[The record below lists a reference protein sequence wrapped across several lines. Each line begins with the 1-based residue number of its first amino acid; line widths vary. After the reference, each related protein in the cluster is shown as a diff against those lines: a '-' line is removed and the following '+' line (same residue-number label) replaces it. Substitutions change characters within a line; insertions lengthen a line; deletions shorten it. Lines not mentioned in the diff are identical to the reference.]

1 MKSRDLFL
9 SMTGID
15 DDILEKASCHSTKK
29 KSVSIYKKMSV
40 AACICLVM
48 VASVTS
54 VAAIHHFWG
63 RGMSGVLKS
72 TDEQQRALTA
82 QGQAIVYPELEDYS
96 SYAVTNQ
103 GVTIAPDTV
112 VVDDKFAYVSFK
124 VSGYQIEENQEP
136 AAEVDYYLGDH
147 PEDESGSLNGCS
159 SFYDGLSI
167 DDNGKGIYSDGSPVE
182 YTEDGDIISH
192 YVDEDGNLEY
202 VIEMQSVD
210 GATSILGST
219 LHVSFSDLGI
229 YSGKAEYQSMLK
241 GNWDFALTLPT
252 VSNAQTITVNK
263 DVSNTNFTVES
274 IDVSPVSI
282 TVNYK
287 VNGKV
292 SHGEDDLGIPEFTG
306 FVLKDGT
313 KKPYVANGGSQG
325 YTDESETEAVCES
338 AFDSVI
344 DISQVKSIILRTD
357 DGENAKTVEVDVQ

>member
-15 DDILEKASCHSTKK
+15 DDILEKASCHATKK
-29 KSVSIYKKMSV
+29 KSVNIYKKMSV

-96 SYAVTNQ
+96 SYEVTDQ

-124 VSGYQIEENQEP
+124 VSGFSVEETQEP
-136 AAEVDYYLGDH
+136 AAEVNYYLGDN
-147 PEDESGSLNGCS
+147 PQDGSGSLNGYS
-159 SFYDGLSI
+159 SFYDGLTV
-167 DDNGKGIYSDGSPVE
+167 DDNGMAVYADGSPVE
-182 YTEDGDIISH
+182 YSKDGNIISH
-192 YVDEDGNLEY
+192 YIDENGNLEY
-202 VIEMQSVD
+202 VIGMQAVD
-210 GATSILGST
+210 GENTLLGST

-229 YSGKAEYQSMLK
+229 YPGKAEYQSMLT
-241 GNWDFALTLPT
+241 GNWDFTLKLPT
-252 VSNAQTITVNK
+252 VSNAQNITVNK
-263 DVSNTNFTVES
+263 EVPNTNFTIDS
-274 IDVSPVSI
+274 IDITPVSI
-282 TVNYK
+282 SVNYK
-287 VNGKV
+287 VNGEV
-292 SHGEDDLGIPEFTG
+292 SHGEDELGIPEFTG
-306 FVLKDGT
+306 FVLKDGAR
-313 KKPYVANGGSQG
+313 KLYVANGGSDG
-325 YTDESETEAVCES
+325 YTDENETAAVCAR

-344 DISQVKSIILRTD
+344 DISQVQSLILRTS
-357 DGENAKTVEVDVQ
+357 DGEKVEVEIQ